1 MQGKVKKKKEIE
13 EKEATRRRW
22 GGYCRG
28 EGRAWWPEMAVPLDG
43 SKNGERERKKNDVKT
58 REGMVY
64 CQVWTLISF
73 PLSHG
78 IHPYL

>member
-1 MQGKVKKKKEIE
+1 
-13 EKEATRRRW
+13 
-22 GGYCRG
+22 
-28 EGRAWWPEMAVPLDG
+28 MAVPLDG